1 MRMHLILSED
11 LVNRIDKV
19 VGKRKRSR
27 FVEEAVR
34 EKLRKETLI
43 AAVEQTAG
51 VLAKGDRSEWATP
64 EGTAAWVRDTRRRND
79 ERIDRLRRA

>member
-1 MRMHLILSED
+1 MRTHLILPED
-11 LVNRIDKV
+11 LVNRIDEV

-43 AAVEQTAG
+43 AALEQTAG
-51 VLAKGDRSEWATP
+51 VLANGGPSEWATQ
-64 EGTAAWVRDTRRRND
+64 EGAAAWVRDARRHN
-79 ERIDRLRRA
+79 EEGLDRLGRA

>member
-1 MRMHLILSED
+1 MRTHLILPEG
-11 LVNRIDKV
+11 LVKRIDGV

-34 EKLRKETLI
+34 EKLRKETLL

-51 VLAKGDRSEWATP
+51 VLADGGHSQWSTP
-64 EGTAAWVRDTRRRND
+64 EGAAAWVRDTRRHND
-79 ERIDRLRRA
+79 ERLDRRGRA

>member
-1 MRMHLILSED
+1 MRTHLILLEE
-11 LVNRIDKV
+11 LVKRIDGV

-34 EKLRKETLI
+34 EKLRKETLL

-51 VLAKGDRSEWATP
+51 VLADGGPSQWATP
-64 EGTAAWVRDTRRRND
+64 ADAAAWVRDTRRHND
-79 ERIDRLRRA
+79 ERLDGRGRA